1 MSSIIRR
8 QTIERRKKEPKSV
21 HREKIASAASVLF
34 MERGIAA
41 TSMDDIAKAAGYS
54 KATLYVYFE
63 NKEEIVGILVLD
75 SMKKLPTAQLEEFL
89 ISGVDKGDLR
99 SIVLLQIVESDEVR
113 ISKKKTVL
121 FAIMFLSL
129 VGFVLGILYLKSVA
143 DYKQA
148 VRETTFEDI
157 NISDIPDGVYV
168 GEYDVD
174 LIYAKVE
181 VTVQNGEI
189 TNINILE
196 HRHER
201 GKTAEVI
208 TDSIVEEQ
216 KIDVDAISGA
226 TNSSTVIK
234 KAVENALKSRKLT
247 TF

>member
-1 MSSIIRR
+1 MRIY
-8 QTIERRKKEPKSV
+8 KKK
-21 HREKIASAASVLF
+21 
-34 MERGIAA
+34 
-41 TSMDDIAKAAGYS
+41 
-54 KATLYVYFE
+54 
-63 NKEEIVGILVLD
+63 
-75 SMKKLPTAQLEEFL
+75 
-89 ISGVDKGDLR
+89 
-99 SIVLLQIVESDEVR
+99 IVLCAVM
-113 ISKKKTVL
+113 L
-121 FAIMFLSL
+121 FLL
-129 VGFVLGILYLKSVA
+129 VGLVWGVYYLESVT

-148 VRETTFEDI
+148 VKETTFEEI
-157 NISDIPDGVYV
+157 NISDISDGVYI
-168 GEYDVD
+168 GEYDVNF
-174 LIYAKVE
+174 IYAKVE

-208 TDSIVEEQ
+208 TDSIVDKQ